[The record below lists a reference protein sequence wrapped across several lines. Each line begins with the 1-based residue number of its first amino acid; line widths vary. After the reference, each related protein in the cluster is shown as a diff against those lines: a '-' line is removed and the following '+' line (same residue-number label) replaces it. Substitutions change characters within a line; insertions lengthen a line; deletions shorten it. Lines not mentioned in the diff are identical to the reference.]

1 MVSSASRFDK
11 QPRSFLDIKS
21 VPVLLCLDKIVYVQ
35 TAPERTD
42 LNLEAMLNRRGLT
55 PLQSVDRK
63 DLSLIEALSTD
74 HQDELYERL
83 KNYSFR
89 LVLRDVIKQQT
100 SFRPK
105 ELTRFCSLPK
115 VKDHITFLARLGLVH
130 PVGKNFRLLTG
141 PVKSFGDTLEW
152 FMAKVFEKE
161 FRAEVLWGIR
171 LKNSARG
178 GDFDLVACM
187 EGELV
192 YVEVKSSPPKHIEQ
206 REVGSFLDRIED
218 LVPHIAIFFEDTELR
233 MKDKIVPMFEEV
245 LRLRHGMEAAKR
257 FPVTRLR
264 NELFQINHQ
273 VFIVNS
279 KRDVIDNFRICFR
292 DYWRNRIRI

>member
-1 MVSSASRFDK
+1 
-11 QPRSFLDIKS
+11 
-21 VPVLLCLDKIVYVQ
+21 
-35 TAPERTD
+35 
-42 LNLEAMLNRRGLT
+42 MLKRRGLT
-55 PLQSVDRK
+55 PLPSADRK

-74 HQDELYERL
+74 HQDEFYERL

-89 LVLRDVIKQQT
+89 LVLRDIIKRQS
-100 SFRPK
+100 SFRLK
-105 ELTRFCSLPK
+105 ELTRFCSLTK
-115 VKDHITFLARLGLVH
+115 VKDHISFLARLGLVQ
-130 PVGKNFRLLTG
+130 PVNKNFRLLSG

-161 FRAEVLWGIR
+161 FLAEVLWGIR

-206 REVGSFLDRIED
+206 REVISFLDRIEA
-218 LVPHIAIFFEDTELR
+218 LLPHIAIFFEDTELR
-233 MKDKIVPMFEEV
+233 MKDKIVQMFEEA
-245 LRLRHGMEAAKR
+245 LRRRNGRGAANR
-257 FPVTRLR
+257 YPVTRLK

>member
-1 MVSSASRFDK
+1 
-11 QPRSFLDIKS
+11 
-21 VPVLLCLDKIVYVQ
+21 
-35 TAPERTD
+35 
-42 LNLEAMLNRRGLT
+42 MLQRRGLT
-55 PLQSVDRK
+55 PLQSTGRK
-63 DLSLIEALSTD
+63 DLLIIESLSAD
-74 HQDELYERL
+74 HQDEFYGRL

-89 LVLRDVIKQQT
+89 LVLRDIIKRQT
-100 SFRPK
+100 SFRLK

-115 VKDHITFLARLGLVH
+115 VKDHVLFLTRLGLVQ
-130 PVGKNFRLLTG
+130 PVEKNFRLVSG

-161 FRAEVLWGIR
+161 FLAEVLWGIR

-178 GDFDLVACM
+178 GDFDLVARM

-206 REVGSFLDRIED
+206 REVISFLDRIED
-218 LVPHIAIFFEDTELR
+218 LLPHIAFFFEDTELR
-233 MKDKIVPMFEEV
+233 MKDKIVPMFEEAIQQ
-245 LRLRHGMEAAKR
+245 RHGQEAPTR
-257 FPVTRLR
+257 FPVTRLK

-279 KRDVIDNFRICFR
+279 KRDVIENFRVCFR
-292 DYWRNRIRI
+292 DYWRSRLRI